1 MLEGTFGQI
10 GSVLAAG
17 VEKAGCGW
25 VEFERAEDVME
36 AVERFGGVELAGQA
50 MVCRRESVCE
60 NQADY

>member
-17 VEKAGCGW
+17 VGKAGCGW
-25 VEFERAEDVME
+25 VEFERAEDVIE
-36 AVERFGGVELAGQA
+36 AVERFGGMVLAGQE

-60 NQADY
+60 NQTDY